1 MSYATF
7 PTSGM
12 YGIAACMLGHLG
24 IETDDAALA
33 RSIELPCFF
42 SYEDGVLRAG
52 AAHDTPDDLNLA
64 LLPLGYHITSCTVP
78 REELLGM
85 LNTLTLAALPLA
97 VTPTSKHCVVYTGK
111 NKQYFCFE
119 NPQLPN
125 SPEPPTL
132 ELSTVA
138 LRNRV
143 EETVTLYTLQA
154 CPPQT
159 VDLRARLYRSLRALR
174 QYRSDLLAAWGE
186 TYTPRELQTF
196 CTNYL
201 RGLLYYGRP
210 MAKLAGD
217 NDLHRRLGV
226 VLAAFRPMLYGR
238 LVSICPGYYIP
249 LDRPNTLVSGFEDL
263 IIDRMF
269 AHGIS
274 DEEIDRLKA
283 EGRRTQRK
291 VPRPADRF

>member
-12 YGIAACMLGHLG
+12 YGITACMLGHLG

-33 RSIELPCFF
+33 RGMELPCYF
-42 SYEDGVLRAG
+42 SYEDGVLCAG
-52 AAHDTPDDLNLA
+52 AAHGTPDDLNLA
-64 LLPLGYHITSCTVP
+64 LLPLGYHMSSRTVS
-78 REELLGM
+78 RDDLAGV
-85 LNTLTLAALPLA
+85 LNTLTLAAVPLS

-111 NKQYFCFE
+111 SKQRFCFE

-125 SPEPPTL
+125 SPEPLTL
-132 ELSTVA
+132 ELNTAA
-138 LRNRV
+138 LHKRT

-159 VDLRARLYRSLRALR
+159 VDLRAQLYRSLRALR
-174 QYRSDLLAAWGE
+174 QYRQDLLSDWNK
-186 TYTPRELQTF
+186 TYTPSELQTF

-217 NDLHRRLGV
+217 NDLYRRLGV

-249 LDRPNTLVSGFEDL
+249 NDRPQTLVSGFEDM

-269 AHGIS
+269 AYGIS
-274 DEEIDRLKA
+274 DDEIDRLKA
-283 EGRRTQRK
+283 EERSRQRK
-291 VPRPADRF
+291 APKPAERF